1 MNIPLRVKNL
11 IARHD
16 TSASYRIAKELN
28 CLIYFV
34 SLLST
39 VNGFWKRLLNRWIIA
54 LNENLPEWQQTA
66 VLCHELGH
74 IVCHPGYAAFS
85 MRSTSYSSTRIESE
99 ADAFSCPIVTISMRV
114 LRAPLSLGGLEGI
127 KAAIVGGR
135 QQDQIST
142 FYHLKYL

>member
-16 TSASYRIAKELN
+16 TSAPYRIAKELN
-28 CLIYFV
+28 CVVILAA
-34 SLLST
+34 LPPN
-39 VNGFWKRLLNRWIIA
+39 VNGFWKRILRRRAIII
-54 LNENLPEWQQTA
+54 NEKLEEWQQAA

-99 ADAFSCPIVTISMRV
+99 ADAFAECLMSYRYDLDECYVRRFLSEGW
-114 LRAPLSLGGLEGI
+114 RA
-127 KAAIVGGR
+127 
-135 QQDQIST
+135 
-142 FYHLKYL
+142 